1 MTKRALEIRE
11 AYTKAI
17 KAFGIEKANEILGI
31 ILNTEIAH
39 QNLTEQM
46 AEAIRSEI
54 AA

>member
-1 MTKRALEIRE
+1 MTERKNEIRT
-11 AYTKAI
+11 AYERAI
-17 KAFGIEKANEILGI
+17 EAFGLAKANEILGI

>member
-1 MTKRALEIRE
+1 MTERKIEIRT
-11 AYTKAI
+11 AYERAI
-17 KAFGIEKANEILGI
+17 KAFGYEKANEILGI

>member
-11 AYTKAI
+11 AYTKAL
-17 KAFGIEKANEILGI
+17 AFFGYEKANEILGI

-46 AEAIRSEI
+46 AEAIKSEI
-54 AA
+54 VA